1 MRKISTQKP
10 SSKGLVFESFGAFR
24 IHVFTEVSMCFFV
37 CLFVWLSWVF
47 VALRGLSCGKGG
59 YSIVMC
65 RLLIAVASLMEHGLS
80 VHRLSS
86 VALGF

>member
-1 MRKISTQKP
+1 MFVVPWLWNNKRKKINEKMARILNNTNIS
-10 SSKGLVFESFGAFR
+10 VFCGFFFFFG
-24 IHVFTEVSMCFFV
+24 CPG
-37 CLFVWLSWVF
+37 VF